1 MKFLLIAYY
10 FGNNSDV
17 GAQRW
22 NKNIKYI
29 QKLGWEPV
37 VYTFSK
43 ESEIEKQFEIIS
55 NNCIEPNKLYKFLFN
70 KKVPSDILTSTKKKN
85 WNKLLVFIRSNF
97 FIPDSRILS
106 TFSSKKILRKRLKK
120 NDIDIIISTGPP
132 HSMHLIAKAM
142 SEEFNIP
149 WIADFRDPWTGI
161 EYFDKLP
168 LLPFAR
174 KAHLKLERKIISSCD
189 RLITVSDSWAKHLKK
204 LGAKKVEVIHNGYDA
219 EDFKSVLT
227 ETKRISIAHFG
238 TYPRSRNHIKIWDA
252 INELCED
259 DVFKNALDLHFY
271 GFIYQGFESD
281 LKPYL
286 FKDSLKIFA
295 PIPHKEATIKM
306 SEYRFLFLSLS
317 DTSMSEG
324 RIPLKFF
331 EYLATGRKIIASGKK
346 DTDLSKLIK
355 KLNCGYYINYGEENK
370 LKTILKKEFKNSNME
385 SKITNSKFSEFS
397 KKEQAKNYQKLF
409 IRTLNKN

>member
-10 FGNNSDV
+10 FGNTTDV

-29 QKLGWEPV
+29 QQLGWEPV
-37 VYTFSK
+37 VFTFKQQK
-43 ESEIEKQFEIIS
+43 EAENQFEIIS
-55 NNCIEPNKLYKFLFN
+55 NERIEPNTLYKSLFN
-70 KKVPSDILTSTKKKN
+70 KKVPSDILTSTKTSF

-97 FIPDSRILS
+97 FIPDSRVLS
-106 TFSSKKILRKRLKK
+106 TFSSKRMLRKRLRKD
-120 NDIDIIISTGPP
+120 DIDVIISTGPP
-132 HSMHLIAKAM
+132 HSMHLIAKTM

-161 EYFDKLP
+161 EYFEKLP

-174 KAHLKLERKIISSCD
+174 RAHQKLERKILSSCD
-189 RLITVSDSWAKHLKK
+189 QLITVSDSWAKHLKE
-204 LGAKKVEVIHNGYDA
+204 LGAKEVEVIHNGYDA
-219 EDFKSVLT
+219 EDFNSDLP
-227 ETKRISIAHFG
+227 EPKRISMAHFG
-238 TYPRSRNHIKIWDA
+238 TYPQSRNHIKLWEA
-252 INELCED
+252 LNELCED
-259 DVFKNALDLHFY
+259 DAFKNALDLHFY
-271 GFIYQGFESD
+271 GFIYEGFESE

-286 FKDSLKIFA
+286 FKDRLEVFA
-295 PIPHKEATIKM
+295 PIPHKEATKKM

-317 DTSMSEG
+317 DTSLSEG

-355 KLNCGYYINYGEENK
+355 KLNCGYYINYGEEYK
-370 LKTILKKEFKNSNME
+370 LKDILKLEFDHVNE
-385 SKITNSKFSEFS
+385 SKIDCHEARQIFS
-397 KKEQAKNYQKLF
+397 KEQQAQQYVNLF
-409 IRTLNKN
+409 NKVIR

>member
-10 FGNNSDV
+10 FGDSTDV

-29 QKLGWEPV
+29 QQLGWEPV
-37 VYTFSK
+37 VFTFKKQK
-43 ESEIEKQFEIIS
+43 EFENQFEIIS
-55 NNCIEPNKLYKFLFN
+55 NEQIEPNTLYKSLFN
-70 KKVPSDILTSTKKKN
+70 KKVPSDILTSTKTSF

-97 FIPDSRILS
+97 FIPDSRVLS
-106 TFSSKKILRKRLKK
+106 TFSSKRMLRKRLKK
-120 NDIDIIISTGPP
+120 DDIDVIISTGPP
-132 HSMHLIAKAM
+132 HSMHLIAKTM

-161 EYFDKLP
+161 EYFEKLP

-174 KAHLKLERKIISSCD
+174 RAHQKLERKILSSCN
-189 RLITVSDSWAKHLKK
+189 RLITVSDSWAKHLKE
-204 LGAKKVEVIHNGYDA
+204 LGAKEVEIIHNGYDA
-219 EDFKSVLT
+219 EDFNSNLP
-227 ETKRISIAHFG
+227 EPKRISMAHFG
-238 TYPRSRNHIKIWDA
+238 TYPQSRNHIKLWEA
-252 INELCED
+252 LNELCED
-259 DVFKNALDLHFY
+259 DAFKNALDLHFY
-271 GFIYQGFESD
+271 GFIYEGFESE

-286 FKDSLKIFA
+286 FKDRLEVFA
-295 PIPHKEATIKM
+295 PIPHKEATKKM

-317 DTSMSEG
+317 DTSLSEG

-355 KLNCGYYINYGEENK
+355 KLDCGYYINYGEEYK
-370 LKTILKKEFKNSNME
+370 LKNIIKLEFDHMNE
-385 SKITNSKFSEFS
+385 SKIDYHETRQIFS
-397 KKEQAKNYQKLF
+397 KQQQAQQYVNLF
-409 IRTLNKN
+409 NKVIQ

>member
-10 FGNNSDV
+10 FGNTTDV

-37 VYTFSK
+37 VFTLNRQKDSNN
-43 ESEIEKQFEIIS
+43 QFEIIS
-55 NNCIEPNKLYKFLFN
+55 NERIEPNTLYKSLFN
-70 KKVPSDILTSTKKKN
+70 KKVPSDILTSTKTSF

-97 FIPDSRILS
+97 FIPDSRVLS
-106 TFSSKKILRKRLKK
+106 TFSSKRILRKRLNK
-120 NDIDIIISTGPP
+120 NDIDLIISTGPP
-132 HSMHLIAKAM
+132 HSMHLIAKTM
-142 SEEFNIP
+142 SKEFNIP

-161 EYFDKLP
+161 EYFEKLP

-174 KAHLKLERKIISSCD
+174 KAHQKLERKILSSCD
-189 RLITVSDSWAKHLKK
+189 LLITVSDSWSKHLKE
-204 LGAKKVEVIHNGYDA
+204 LGAKKVEVIYNGYDA
-219 EDFKSVLT
+219 EDFKSVIA
-227 ETKRISIAHFG
+227 EPKRMSIAHFG
-238 TYPRSRNHIKIWDA
+238 TYPQSRNHIKLWEA
-252 INELCED
+252 LNELCED
-259 DVFKNALDLHFY
+259 DAFKNDLDLHFY
-271 GFIYQGFESD
+271 GFIYEGFQAE

-286 FKDSLKIFA
+286 FKERLKIFA
-295 PIPHKEATIKM
+295 PIPHKEATKKM

-317 DTSMSEG
+317 DTSLSEG

-355 KLNCGYYINYGEENK
+355 KLNCGYYINYGEEYK
-370 LKTILKKEFKNSNME
+370 LKDILKLEFDHINE
-385 SKITNSKFSEFS
+385 SKIDYYKARQIFS
-397 KKEQAKNYQKLF
+397 KEKQAEEYVNLF
-409 IRTLNKN
+409 NKVIR